1 MEKGRRQEG
10 NGRDLLLS
18 QIPRTAPGLRSSK
31 NSFKTSDIKPS
42 CRHLINDKNCGSL
55 KKGKKNLVSGVFS
68 EYVDLFFYCELTFH
82 NQEKYRESKVC
93 DVVNPMPFILPLAAY
108 TRPNVRKKLSLKTS
122 LFSCCLSVV

>member
-68 EYVDLFFYCELTFH
+68 EYVDLFFTA
-82 NQEKYRESKVC
+82 N
-93 DVVNPMPFILPLAAY
+93 
-108 TRPNVRKKLSLKTS
+108 
-122 LFSCCLSVV
+122 